1 MLAVAVIAGVM
12 LTVGVAPAVA
22 LTGVT
27 ASRGVGLFESLP
39 SDLKLAQ
46 LDQKTELYAKSG
58 KKDVLIASFF
68 TQNREVVGEDGV
80 AQTAKDAAVA
90 AEDQRFFQH
99 GGVDPTGIV
108 RAALRNLAGK
118 DLQGASTITQQYV
131 KNICIQEA
139 IRLDS
144 AKARETA
151 MDQCTDPTAGRKIR
165 EIRYAIG
172 LEKRYTKQQI
182 LLGYLNIAGFGGQ
195 IYGIEAAA
203 NYFYGVHANEL
214 TIVQAATLLAVVKD
228 PEHLRP
234 DEKAN
239 LAANTTRR
247 NYVLGTEYKLKMISR
262 TQYDAA
268 MATTT
273 KLDITPPKTGCSSAG
288 ISGYFCNTVVDTI
301 LSSKVFG
308 TTRAIRQEKLDT
320 AGWRIHTTLNLGL
333 QKKAKSVM
341 STYVPEKSS
350 YFALGGAA
358 VSVQVGTGR
367 VLAMVQ
373 NKKFDAVS
381 GEHGTATSVNYSTD
395 TAYGESSG
403 FAPGSSFKLFTLL
416 DWLKTGHTLNAR
428 VLANERSHPLSAFQA
443 CGSPYN
449 TSGAYAPENDDR
461 VTGFRS
467 VIDSTAESINNAYMT
482 MAEQLDLCDIR
493 DVAAD
498 FGEHQADGGKIVARP
513 TTVLGLGEEV
523 SPLTHTAA
531 YAAMGDSGRYC
542 TPILIDSITTPSG
555 AAVPVPKSKCKQ
567 VIDAGVADAANYALH
582 TVLTGGTAAGDTTS
596 DGVYEIGKTGT
607 TNEAQQTWLMGTSS
621 KVATGVWIGNY
632 QGTSGGFQNL
642 RDVYDTPYCPLKG
655 STQAA
660 LERHCV
666 WRGIMTAANDIYGG
680 AKSFPAPDPK
690 YLYGGSQYGHDDSP
704 SSGSVP
710 NVTGQSESAAI
721 DAITGQS
728 MSYVVG
734 GTVKSGKPQGTV
746 VRQSPSGGSKAKGHV
761 TVTIY
766 LSAG

>member
-27 ASRGVGLFESLP
+27 ASRGVSLFENLP
-39 SDLKLAQ
+39 SDLKLAA

-90 AEDQRFFQH
+90 GEDQRYFQH

-108 RAALRNLAGK
+108 RAAIQNLAGK

-139 IRLDS
+139 VRLQS
-144 AKARETA
+144 AKARQHATDE
-151 MDQCTDPTAGRKIR
+151 CTDPTAGRKIR

-172 LEKRYTKQQI
+172 LEKQYSKQQI

-203 NYFYGVHANEL
+203 NYFYGEHANAL
-214 TIVQAATLLAVVKD
+214 TPVQAATLLAIVKD

-239 LAANTTRR
+239 VAANTARR
-247 NYVLGTEYKLKMISR
+247 DYVLASEYKLKML
-262 TQYDAA
+262 TKAEYDVAR
-268 MATTT
+268 ATPA
-273 KLDITPPKTGCSSAG
+273 KLHITPPKTGCNSAG
-288 ISGYFCNTVVDTI
+288 ISGYFCNYVVDTI
-301 LSSKVFG
+301 LNNKVFG
-308 TTRAIRQEKLDT
+308 KTRAIRQEQLDT

-333 QKKAKSVM
+333 QKKAKAVM
-341 STYVPEKSS
+341 SAYVPEKSS

-373 NKKFDAVS
+373 NKKFDQLS

-395 TAYGESSG
+395 TDSGNSSG

-428 VLANERSHPLSAFQA
+428 VLATERAHPFSAFQT

-449 TSGAYAPENDDR
+449 TVGAYAPENDDQ
-461 VTGFRS
+461 VSGLRS
-467 VIDSTAESINNAYMT
+467 VIESTAESINNAYMT
-482 MAEQLDLCDIR
+482 MAEQLDLCDIS
-493 DVAAD
+493 DIATD
-498 FGEHQADGGKIVARP
+498 FGEHTASGGKIDPKPA
-513 TTVLGLGEEV
+513 TVLGLAEDV

-542 TPILIDSITTPSG
+542 APLVIDTITTPGG
-555 AAVPVPKSKCKQ
+555 ASVAVPKSKCKQ
-567 VIDAGVADAANYALH
+567 VIDSGVADAANYALH
-582 TVLTGGTAAGDTTS
+582 TVLTSGTASGDTTS

-607 TNEAQQTWLMGTSS
+607 TNEAEQTWLMGTSS
-621 KVATGVWIGNY
+621 KVATGVWIGNV
-632 QGTSGGFQNL
+632 QATNGVRQNL
-642 RDVYDTPYCPLKG
+642 RDVYDTPYCPVKG

-666 WRGIMTAANDIYGG
+666 WRGIMTAANAIYGG
-680 AKSFPAPDPK
+680 ATSFPAPDPK
-690 YLYGGSQYGHDDSP
+690 YLYGGGQYGHDDRQSN
-704 SSGSVP
+704 GTVP
-710 NVTGQSESAAI
+710 GVTGQSESDAI

-728 MSYVVG
+728 MSYVIG
-734 GTVKSGKPQGTV
+734 GSVKSNEPRGTI
-746 VRQSPSGGSKAKGHV
+746 VRQSPAGGSKADGHV

-766 LSAG
+766 PSSG

>member
-12 LTVGVAPAVA
+12 VTVGVAPAVA

-39 SDLKLAQ
+39 GDLKLAP

-90 AEDQRFFQH
+90 GEDQRYFQH
-99 GGVDPTGIV
+99 GGVDPTGIL
-108 RAALRNLAGK
+108 RAAIQNLQGK

-131 KNICIQEA
+131 KNVCIQEA
-139 IRLDS
+139 VRLQS
-144 AKARETA
+144 AKAQQAAT
-151 MDQCTDPTAGRKIR
+151 DQCTDPTAGRKIR

-172 LEKRYTKQQI
+172 LEKRYSKQQI

-203 NYFYGVHANEL
+203 NYFYGQHANEL
-214 TIVQAATLLAVVKD
+214 TPVQAATLLAIVKD

-239 LAANTTRR
+239 LAANTARR
-247 NYVLGTEYKLKMISR
+247 DYILAVEYKLKMLSK
-262 TQYDAA
+262 TEYDAA
-268 MATTT
+268 VATTT

-288 ISGYFCNTVVDTI
+288 TSGYFCNYVVATI
-301 LSSKVFG
+301 LNSKVFG
-308 TTRAIRQEKLDT
+308 TTRTIRQEKLDT
-320 AGWRIHTTLNLGL
+320 AGWRIHTTLNIALE
-333 QKKAKSVM
+333 KKAKSVIN
-341 STYVPEKSS
+341 TYVPEKSS

-373 NKKFDAVS
+373 NKKFDPVS
-381 GEHGTATSVNYSTD
+381 TEHGTATSVNYSAD
-395 TAYGESSG
+395 TAYGRSSG
-403 FAPGSSFKLFTLL
+403 FDPGSSFKLFTLL

-428 VLANERSHPLSAFQA
+428 VLANERSHAASAFQA
-443 CGSPYN
+443 CGSTY
-449 TSGAYAPENDDR
+449 SGDSYAPENDDQ
-461 VTGFRS
+461 VSGFRS
-467 VIDSTAESINNAYMT
+467 VIESTADSINNAYMT

-493 DVAAD
+493 DIATD
-498 FGEHQADGGKIVARP
+498 FGEHQADGGKIPVLPA
-513 TTVLGLGEEV
+513 TVLGLAEEV
-523 SPLTHTAA
+523 SPVTHTAA

-542 TPILIDSITTPSG
+542 SPIVIDSITTPTG
-555 AAVPVPKSKCKQ
+555 ASVPVPKSKCEQ
-567 VIDAGVADAANYALH
+567 AIDPGVADAANYALH
-582 TVLTGGTAAGDTTS
+582 TVLTNGTASGDTTS

-607 TNEAQQTWLMGTSS
+607 TNEAEQTWLMGTSS
-621 KVATGVWIGNY
+621 KVATGVWIGNV
-632 QGTSGGFQNL
+632 QATNGVHQNL
-642 RDVYDTPYCPLKG
+642 RNVYDTPYCPVKG

-666 WRGIMTAANDIYGG
+666 WRGIMTAANKIYGG
-680 AKSFPAPDPK
+680 ASSFPAPDPK
-690 YLYGGSQYGHDDSP
+690 YLYGGGQYGHDDSL
-704 SSGSVP
+704 STGSVP
-710 NVTGQSESAAI
+710 NVIGQSEGAAI
-721 DAITGQS
+721 DAITGQN

-734 GTVKSGKPQGTV
+734 GSIKSDKPQGTI
-746 VRQSPSGGSKAKGHV
+746 VRQSPSGGAKPDGHV

-766 LSAG
+766 PSSG